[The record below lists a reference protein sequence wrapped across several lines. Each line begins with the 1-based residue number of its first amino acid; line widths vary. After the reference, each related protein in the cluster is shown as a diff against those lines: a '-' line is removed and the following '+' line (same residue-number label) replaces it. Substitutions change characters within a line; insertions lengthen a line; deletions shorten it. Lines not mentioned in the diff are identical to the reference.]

1 MSIIGDS
8 DGLTAVFIAGKL
20 GMDWLNVFGLVFGVG
35 HVYVIYKN
43 RIE

>member
-1 MSIIGDS
+1 MSIIGGS
-8 DGLTAVFIAGKL
+8 DGPTDVFIAGKL
-20 GMDWLNVFGLVFGVG
+20 GMDWLNVFGVG